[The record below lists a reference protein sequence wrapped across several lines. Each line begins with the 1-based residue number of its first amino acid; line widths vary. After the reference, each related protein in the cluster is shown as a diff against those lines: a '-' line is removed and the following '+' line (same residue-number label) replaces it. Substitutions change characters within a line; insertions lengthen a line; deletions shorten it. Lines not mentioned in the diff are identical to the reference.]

1 VKPGGAPGPNRGRR
15 LAAVLSVA
23 LLAGSPACRGNGGTR
38 AGRVSSPESS
48 DGSRAPDAPAGPA
61 PVSSGPSLAPAEAR
75 AVRAFLA
82 AHAAWRIATDAD
94 ARASGDGDEVSR
106 LYGVYHPFFV
116 RGDIDDDG
124 ALDFVVAFVD
134 RDRKS
139 PPAGFTVA
147 AFCGDGRGGFRPP
160 QLIESEIALEA
171 GDISIDR
178 DSILITTDL
187 SDDDSSRRYRWNPHR
202 RRFEFVADEDSS
214 PDRPPS
220 SRI

>member
-1 VKPGGAPGPNRGRR
+1 MPGEASVPGRGRG
-15 LAAVLSVA
+15 LAALISA
-23 LLAGSPACRGNGGTR
+23 AFLAAIPACRGNGGLQVTQ
-38 AGRVSSPESS
+38 ASPPEASALP
-48 DGSRAPDAPAGPA
+48 APDGPA
-61 PVSSGPSLAPAEAR
+61 KKEPLLAGPSLAPAEAR
-75 AVRAFLA
+75 AVRTFLA
-82 AHAAWRIATDAD
+82 AHPAWRIATDSD
-94 ARASGDGDEVSR
+94 ARPSDDGDDVSR

-134 RDRKS
+134 RERKS

-160 QLIESEIALEA
+160 QVIESEIALES

-178 DSILITTDL
+178 DSILITPDL
-187 SDDDSSRRYRWNPHR
+187 SDDDTSRRYRWNPHR
-202 RRFEFVADEDSS
+202 RRFDFVADEDSS

>member
-1 VKPGGAPGPNRGRR
+1 MPGDASGPNRGRG
-15 LAAVLSVA
+15 LAAVISAASLAA
-23 LLAGSPACRGNGGTR
+23 LLACRGNGGFQVTQ
-38 AGRVSSPESS
+38 ANPPESS
-48 DGSRAPDAPAGPA
+48 GGSPAPDGPA
-61 PVSSGPSLAPAEAR
+61 KREPVLAGPSLAPAEAR
-75 AVRAFLA
+75 AIRTFLA
-82 AHAAWRIATDAD
+82 AHPAWRIATDSD
-94 ARASGDGDEVSR
+94 ARASDDGDDVSR

-134 RDRKS
+134 RERKS

-160 QLIESEIALEA
+160 QVIESGIALES

-178 DSILITTDL
+178 DSILITPDL
-187 SDDDSSRRYRWNPHR
+187 SDDDTSRRYRWNSHR